1 MKPRN
6 AAPINL
12 DKCHR
17 PFGQLSDTTPAR
29 YRSVTNAM
37 NVEVGKR
44 GIARANPEIG
54 LSFGTRLM
62 QLKPKNWRSRT

>member
-17 PFGQLSDTTPAR
+17 PFGQLFDAIR
-29 YRSVTNAM
+29 RGYRSVTNTM
-37 NVEVGKR
+37 NAEVGKPATPR
-44 GIARANPEIG
+44 E
-54 LSFGTRLM
+54 S
-62 QLKPKNWRSRT
+62 

>member
-17 PFGQLSDTTPAR
+17 PFGQLSDTTPPG
-29 YRSVTNAM
+29 YRSVTNAIK
-37 NVEVGKR
+37 V
-44 GIARANPEIG
+44 EIG
-54 LSFGTRLM
+54 QPGTAARF
-62 QLKPKNWRSRT
+62 LKSD

>member
-17 PFGQLSDTTPAR
+17 PFCKLFDTTGPGHG
-29 YRSVTNAM
+29 SNTNAM
-37 NVEVGKR
+37 N
-44 GIARANPEIG
+44 ARRSTSG
-54 LSFGTRLM
+54 VGTRI
-62 QLKPKNWRSRT
+62 LKSD

>member
-17 PFGQLSDTTPAR
+17 PFGQLFDTVGPGYRSDT
-29 YRSVTNAM
+29 NAPY
-37 NVEVGKR
+37 VKIGSP
-44 GIARANPEIG
+44 GID
-54 LSFGTRLM
+54 TRIV
-62 QLKPKNWRSRT
+62 KSD

>member
-17 PFGQLSDTTPAR
+17 PFGQLFDATGLR
-29 YRSVTNAM
+29 YGSCTNAM
-37 NVEVGKR
+37 NGK
-44 GIARANPEIG
+44 GNTQG
-54 LSFGTRLM
+54 VGTRIV
-62 QLKPKNWRSRT
+62 KSD

>member
-17 PFGQLSDTTPAR
+17 PFGQLSDVTRPG

-37 NVEVGKR
+37 NAK
-44 GIARANPEIG
+44 IAKPDIAARI
-54 LSFGTRLM
+54 
-62 QLKPKNWRSRT
+62 LKSD

>member
-17 PFGQLSDTTPAR
+17 PFGQLSDVIPPG
-29 YRSVTNAM
+29 YRSNTNPPDMKAD
-37 NVEVGKR
+37 EP
-44 GIARANPEIG
+44 GIAARI
-54 LSFGTRLM
+54 
-62 QLKPKNWRSRT
+62 LKSD

>member
-17 PFGQLSDTTPAR
+17 PFGQVSDATAPG
-29 YRSVTNAM
+29 YCSITNAM
-37 NVEVGKR
+37 NAKLGKL
-44 GIARANPEIG
+44 GIAARI
-54 LSFGTRLM
+54 
-62 QLKPKNWRSRT
+62 LKSD

>member
-17 PFGQLSDTTPAR
+17 PFGQLSDATPPG

-37 NVEVGKR
+37 NLRSAKP

-54 LSFGTRLM
+54 LSSETRLK